1 MRITIENL
9 TKEIQK
15 TEVLK
20 QINMNLEGGK
30 IYGLRGINGS
40 GKTMLLRVIS
50 GLIFPTSGRVT
61 FDEKILHQDIEYP
74 ESTGLLLEQP
84 SFIGGYTG
92 LKNLRLLAEL
102 QGKVNIGEIEEILQ
116 KVGLNPKDKR
126 TYRKYSLGM
135 KQRLGIACAFMGSP
149 QVILLDEPTNALDD
163 EGILLLRTLVLQAKK
178 RGALVIIA
186 SHDREE
192 LEKVAD
198 HIFYLKNGMLAE

>member
-61 FDEKILHQDIEYP
+61 FDEKILHQDIEYL

-102 QGKVNIGEIEEILQ
+102 QGKVNIGEIEEILE

-198 HIFYLKNGMLAE
+198 HIFIVKNGMLVE

>member
-61 FDEKILHQDIEYP
+61 FDEKILHQDIEYL

-102 QGKVNIGEIEEILQ
+102 QGKVNIGEIEEILE

-192 LEKVAD
+192 LEKVAG
-198 HIFYLKNGMLAE
+198 HIFIVKNGMLVE

>member
-92 LKNLRLLAEL
+92 LKNLRLLAGL